1 MVNTVSSPA
10 TIYRVDKE
18 TISDFHLTAEG
29 EEVGA
34 EKINR
39 QYDFSYDRVNKS
51 QYNPKEASL
60 EFKLS
65 KK

>member
-34 EKINR
+34 EKVDR

-51 QYNPKEASL
+51 
-60 EFKLS
+60 
-65 KK
+65 